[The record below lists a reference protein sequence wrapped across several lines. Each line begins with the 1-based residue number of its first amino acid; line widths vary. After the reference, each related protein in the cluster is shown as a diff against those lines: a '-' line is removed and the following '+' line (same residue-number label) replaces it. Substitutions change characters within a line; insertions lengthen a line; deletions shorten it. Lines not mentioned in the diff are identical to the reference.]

1 MSFIYELSDEQGID
15 DIAVTIESYT
25 YDYEGNRISKQVNE
39 EEKVFYLND
48 TYTSLTQVALELTK
62 NTDNTYKVNKYYT
75 RGLELISADIIGEEN
90 NHKTYI
96 QDGHGSVTALVENS
110 KITDTYTYDSYGILL
125 KKNGDTDND
134 YLYTGE
140 QYNKSTGLYYL
151 RARYMS
157 PETGTFTTMD
167 TYAGTLD
174 NPVSLHKYLYAN
186 GNPVMYTDPTGNFSL
201 METSVAQ
208 GIQATINT
216 IITPGFSLQKMLT
229 LANLAVTA
237 YDVATTMRMV
247 FCGEATV
254 LDVALCIVK
263 GLVVQS
269 LISCVST
276 AVFGEAAAFMLK
288 LVGIGQ
294 DTYGLIEA
302 IKSKD
307 PKEIVIA
314 TVRLAVSVFTLKSQ
328 CFAGDTLVSTE
339 EGNRRIDEIKPGDKV
354 LSYNTETG
362 ENEFQEVKNVS
373 VSKTDI
379 LVHII
384 TDDGRDI
391 ETTMFHPFY
400 VKNEDGTGE
409 WKAASNLKAGDE
421 LLSEDGKKVKVSE
434 VKVEKLAEEITVY
447 NLELDEVHTYY
458 VAGGV
463 LVHNGCG
470 KSNTND
476 SETSY
481 GKSSSNCTELVP
493 YYPANNGAVPGT
505 EKKIYLMAGDKIDR
519 FGGKKGKFFS
529 PTGTP
534 MEMRALPYDAD
545 LSQYRQFEVVK
556 PFEVEAST
564 IAPAFGNIGLGTQYR
579 SSVSVDVLLKKG
591 IIKQVG
597 GN

>member
-1 MSFIYELSDEQGID
+1 MPTGI
-15 DIAVTIESYT
+15 
-25 YDYEGNRISKQVNE
+25 
-39 EEKVFYLND
+39 
-48 TYTSLTQVALELTK
+48 
-62 NTDNTYKVNKYYT
+62 
-75 RGLELISADIIGEEN
+75 ELISADIQAEIQADVQADVHEN
-90 NHKTYI
+90 VTEDTTENATEDTTENTAKTYCHKIYI

-110 KITDTYTYDSYGILL
+110 KITDTYTYDSYGIML
-125 KKNGDTDND
+125 KKTGNTDND

-140 QYNKSTGLYYL
+140 QYNESTGLYYL

-269 LISCVST
+269 LISCVAT

-362 ENEFQEVKNVS
+362 ENELQEVKNVS

-409 WKAASNLKAGDE
+409 WKAASSLKASDE

-470 KSNTND
+470 KSNTFA
-476 SETSY
+476 ELGI
-481 GKSSSNCTELVP
+481 GK
-493 YYPANNGAVPGT
+493 
-505 EKKIYLMAGDKIDR
+505 D
-519 FGGKKGKFFS
+519 
-529 PTGTP
+529 
-534 MEMRALPYDAD
+534 
-545 LSQYRQFEVVK
+545 
-556 PFEVEAST
+556 
-564 IAPAFGNIGLGTQYR
+564 IAK
-579 SSVSVDVLLKKG
+579 SK
-591 IIKQVG
+591 
-597 GN
+597 

>member
-1 MSFIYELSDEQGID
+1 M
-15 DIAVTIESYT
+15 
-25 YDYEGNRISKQVNE
+25 K
-39 EEKVFYLND
+39 
-48 TYTSLTQVALELTK
+48 
-62 NTDNTYKVNKYYT
+62 
-75 RGLELISADIIGEEN
+75 
-90 NHKTYI
+90 
-96 QDGHGSVTALVENS
+96 
-110 KITDTYTYDSYGILL
+110 
-125 KKNGDTDND
+125 
-134 YLYTGE
+134 
-140 QYNKSTGLYYL
+140 
-151 RARYMS
+151 
-157 PETGTFTTMD
+157 
-167 TYAGTLD
+167 
-174 NPVSLHKYLYAN
+174 
-186 GNPVMYTDPTGNFSL
+186 
-201 METSVAQ
+201 
-208 GIQATINT
+208 ATINT

-269 LISCVST
+269 LISCVAT

-328 CFAGDTLVSTE
+328 CFTGDTLVSTE
-339 EGNRRIDEIKPGDKV
+339 EGNRRIDEIEPGDKV

-362 ENEFQEVKNVS
+362 ENELHEVKNVS

-421 LLSEDGKKVKVSE
+421 LLSEDGNKVKVSE

-470 KSNTND
+470 TSDASD
-476 SETSY
+476 SEGGSTSVKT
-481 GKSSSNCTELVP
+481 GEFFIDDWNG
-493 YYPANNGAVPGT
+493 YPDAPKPDGPFRILEGT
-505 EKKIYLMAGDKIDR
+505 EYTDARNLANKTNANIHRNRLDLKGTQIHEMHPVK
-519 FGGKKGKFFS
+519 FGGSPTDIDNKIALSPKEHAKYTAFWNKVLREQKGK
-529 PTGTP
+529 
-534 MEMRALPYDAD
+534 
-545 LSQYRQFEVVK
+545 
-556 PFEVEAST
+556 
-564 IAPAFGNIGLGTQYR
+564 
-579 SSVSVDVLLKKG
+579 
-591 IIKQVG
+591 
-597 GN
+597 

>member
-1 MSFIYELSDEQGID
+1 
-15 DIAVTIESYT
+15 
-25 YDYEGNRISKQVNE
+25 
-39 EEKVFYLND
+39 
-48 TYTSLTQVALELTK
+48 
-62 NTDNTYKVNKYYT
+62 
-75 RGLELISADIIGEEN
+75 
-90 NHKTYI
+90 
-96 QDGHGSVTALVENS
+96 
-110 KITDTYTYDSYGILL
+110 
-125 KKNGDTDND
+125 
-134 YLYTGE
+134 
-140 QYNKSTGLYYL
+140 
-151 RARYMS
+151 MS

-186 GNPVMYTDPTGNFSL
+186 GNPVMYKDPTGNFSL

-237 YDVATTMRMV
+237 YDVA
-247 FCGEATV
+247 
-254 LDVALCIVK
+254 LCIVK

-269 LISCVST
+269 LISCVAT
-276 AVFGEAAAFMLK
+276 AVFSEAAAFMLK

-314 TVRLAVSVFTLKSQ
+314 TVRLAISVFTLKSQ
-328 CFAGDTLVSTE
+328 CFTGDTLVSTE

-362 ENEFQEVKNVS
+362 ENELQEVKNVS

-409 WKAASNLKAGDE
+409 WKAASNLKACDE

-476 SETSY
+476 SESGSNTALTVYDPEFAARQMLVGGETS
-481 GKSSSNCTELVP
+481 EDLLVSIVTKGTP
-493 YYPANNGAVPGT
+493 NTFVPTSTIKDGY
-505 EKKIYLMAGDKIDR
+505 KYNFSIN
-519 FGGKKGKFFS
+519 GKKVEIKWHS
-529 PTGTP
+529 Q
-534 MEMRALPYDAD
+534 D
-545 LSQYRQFEVVK
+545 LNAAIKYPGSNSGAGWTAQIKVENKLLTQSGRFVK
-556 PFEVEAST
+556 KPQNFT
-564 IAPAFGNIGLGTQYR
+564 HIP
-579 SSVSVDVLLKKG
+579 LK
-591 IIKQVG
+591 G
-597 GN
+597 GD

>member
-1 MSFIYELSDEQGID
+1 MPTGI
-15 DIAVTIESYT
+15 
-25 YDYEGNRISKQVNE
+25 
-39 EEKVFYLND
+39 
-48 TYTSLTQVALELTK
+48 
-62 NTDNTYKVNKYYT
+62 
-75 RGLELISADIIGEEN
+75 ELISADIQAEIQADAQADVQADVHEN
-90 NHKTYI
+90 VTEDTTENATEDTTENTAKTYCHKI
-96 QDGHGSVTALVENS
+96 YVQDGHGSVTPLVENL

-125 KKNGDTDND
+125 KKIGDTDND

-140 QYNKSTGLYYL
+140 QYNESTGLYYL

-174 NPVSLHKYLYAN
+174 NPISLHKYLYAN

-269 LISCVST
+269 LISCVAT

-314 TVRLAVSVFTLKSQ
+314 TVRLAISVFTLKRQ
-328 CFAGDTLVSTE
+328 CFTGDTLVSTE

-362 ENEFQEVKNVS
+362 ENELQEVKNVS

-379 LVHII
+379 LVNII

-400 VKNEDGTGE
+400 VKNVKNEDGTGE

-463 LVHNGCG
+463 LVHNRCG
-470 KSNTND
+470 TSNTSD

-591 IIKQVG
+591 IIKQIG

>member
-1 MSFIYELSDEQGID
+1 MSFVYELSDEQGID

-39 EEKVFYLND
+39 EEKAFYLND

-62 NTDNTYKVNKYYT
+62 NADNTYKVNKYYT
-75 RGLELISADIIGEEN
+75 RGLELISADINNNELF
-90 NHKTYI
+90 NHKIYI

-110 KITDTYTYDSYGILL
+110 KITDTYTYDSYGIML
-125 KKNGDTDND
+125 KKTGDTDND

-140 QYNKSTGLYYL
+140 QYNESTGLYYL

-186 GNPVMYTDPTGNFSL
+186 GNPVMYKDPTGNFSL

-269 LISCVST
+269 LISCVAT

-314 TVRLAVSVFTLKSQ
+314 TVRLAISVFTLKSQ
-328 CFAGDTLVSTE
+328 CFTGDTLVSTE

-362 ENEFQEVKNVS
+362 ENELQEVKNVS

-421 LLSEDGKKVKVSE
+421 LLSEDGKKVKISE

-447 NLELDEVHTYY
+447 NLELYEVHTYY

-463 LVHNGCG
+463 LVHNYCTPQEMNKKKAEALEG
-470 KSNTND
+470 KD
-476 SETSY
+476 IQF
-481 GKSSSNCTELVP
+481 
-493 YYPANNGAVPGT
+493 
-505 EKKIYLMAGDKIDR
+505 EKKADALEFITKKFPGFSEEMAGH
-519 FGGKKGKFFS
+519 
-529 PTGTP
+529 
-534 MEMRALPYDAD
+534 
-545 LSQYRQFEVVK
+545 
-556 PFEVEAST
+556 
-564 IAPAFGNIGLGTQYR
+564 R
-579 SSVSVDVLLKKG
+579 SSEGWHFDKHPIGDSIDDVVHINLYSKRHKFRIHITWLD
-591 IIKQVG
+591 
-597 GN
+597 

>member
-1 MSFIYELSDEQGID
+1 M
-15 DIAVTIESYT
+15 
-25 YDYEGNRISKQVNE
+25 
-39 EEKVFYLND
+39 
-48 TYTSLTQVALELTK
+48 
-62 NTDNTYKVNKYYT
+62 
-75 RGLELISADIIGEEN
+75 
-90 NHKTYI
+90 
-96 QDGHGSVTALVENS
+96 
-110 KITDTYTYDSYGILL
+110 L
-125 KKNGDTDND
+125 KKTGDTDND

-140 QYNKSTGLYYL
+140 QYNESTGLYYL

-186 GNPVMYTDPTGNFSL
+186 GNPVMYKDPTGNFSL

-269 LISCVST
+269 LISCVAT

-328 CFAGDTLVSTE
+328 CFTGDTLVSTE

-362 ENEFQEVKNVS
+362 ENELQEVKNVS

-447 NLELDEVHTYY
+447 NFELDEVHTYY

-470 KSNTND
+470 DTKTNNEAG
-476 SETSY
+476 SEGGY
-481 GKSSSNCTELVP
+481 GKS
-493 YYPANNGAVPGT
+493 
-505 EKKIYLMAGDKIDR
+505 
-519 FGGKKGKFFS
+519 GGKNSNIEKILNIMKTGKKTSDGKNIISQIDEITKVIFRMDIGENAHPIQSKGYLEPINHINIEIQRLGQNGKYS
-529 PTGTP
+529 SKWD
-534 MEMRALPYDAD
+534 YHIIIDD
-545 LSQYRQFEVVK
+545 
-556 PFEVEAST
+556 
-564 IAPAFGNIGLGTQYR
+564 FGNIIDTFELGVWT
-579 SSVSVDVLLKKG
+579 K
-591 IIKQVG
+591 
-597 GN
+597 

>member
-1 MSFIYELSDEQGID
+1 MS
-15 DIAVTIESYT
+15 
-25 YDYEGNRISKQVNE
+25 N
-39 EEKVFYLND
+39 
-48 TYTSLTQVALELTK
+48 
-62 NTDNTYKVNKYYT
+62 
-75 RGLELISADIIGEEN
+75 GLELISADIKEDIQADVQEKVTEDTTGNTTEN
-90 NHKTYI
+90 TTKTYCHKI
-96 QDGHGSVTALVENS
+96 YVQDGHGSVTALVENS
-110 KITDTYTYDSYGILL
+110 KITDTYTYDSYGIIL
-125 KKNGDTDND
+125 KKTGDTDND

-140 QYNKSTGLYYL
+140 QYNESTGLYYL

-237 YDVATTMRMV
+237 YDVATTIRMV

-269 LISCVST
+269 LISCVAT

-362 ENEFQEVKNVS
+362 ENELQEVKNVS

-470 KSNTND
+470 KSN
-476 SETSY
+476 S
-481 GKSSSNCTELVP
+481 GSNTKTLFRGDR
-493 YYPANNGAVPGT
+493 ASAVPDDVFQNGFKPKGT
-505 EKKIYLMAGDKIDR
+505 HNDALLHTKSNTTAGNFVSTSGDKIIATEFAGKNGYVYVIQTDNYVDINSTYGAGAYFPEQMEFSIPGGIKPSEIVGAYKKQGGKIIGDFIPNPN
-519 FGGKKGKFFS
+519 FGG
-529 PTGTP
+529 
-534 MEMRALPYDAD
+534 
-545 LSQYRQFEVVK
+545 
-556 PFEVEAST
+556 
-564 IAPAFGNIGLGTQYR
+564 N
-579 SSVSVDVLLKKG
+579 
-591 IIKQVG
+591 
-597 GN
+597 

>member
-1 MSFIYELSDEQGID
+1 
-15 DIAVTIESYT
+15 
-25 YDYEGNRISKQVNE
+25 
-39 EEKVFYLND
+39 
-48 TYTSLTQVALELTK
+48 
-62 NTDNTYKVNKYYT
+62 
-75 RGLELISADIIGEEN
+75 
-90 NHKTYI
+90 
-96 QDGHGSVTALVENS
+96 
-110 KITDTYTYDSYGILL
+110 
-125 KKNGDTDND
+125 
-134 YLYTGE
+134 
-140 QYNKSTGLYYL
+140 
-151 RARYMS
+151 MS

-186 GNPVMYTDPTGNFSL
+186 GNPVMYKDPTGNFSL

-237 YDVATTMRMV
+237 YDVATTIRMV

-269 LISCVST
+269 LISCVAT
-276 AVFGEAAAFMLK
+276 AVFGKAAAFMLK

-302 IKSKD
+302 IKSKE
-307 PKEIVIA
+307 PEEIVIA

-362 ENEFQEVKNVS
+362 ENELQEVKNVS

-400 VKNEDGTGE
+400 VKNVKNENGTGE

-476 SETSY
+476 SESGSNPKNVFPENPDDLLPEIPRNKATKANGTTSQTIQTSDNIRIRAEQHPLLPGETY
-481 GKSSSNCTELVP
+481 NPRHHGVHYHVEYKVDPTKSWNNKNNVKKW
-493 YYPANNGAVPGT
+493 YPEGYTPGAGSGFIPG
-505 EKKIYLMAGDKIDR
+505 E
-519 FGGKKGKFFS
+519 
-529 PTGTP
+529 
-534 MEMRALPYDAD
+534 
-545 LSQYRQFEVVK
+545 
-556 PFEVEAST
+556 PFPE
-564 IAPAFGNIGLGTQYR
+564 
-579 SSVSVDVLLKKG
+579 
-591 IIKQVG
+591 
-597 GN
+597 

>member
-1 MSFIYELSDEQGID
+1 M
-15 DIAVTIESYT
+15 
-25 YDYEGNRISKQVNE
+25 
-39 EEKVFYLND
+39 D
-48 TYTSLTQVALELTK
+48 TYTE
-62 NTDNTYKVNKYYT
+62 
-75 RGLELISADIIGEEN
+75 
-90 NHKTYI
+90 
-96 QDGHGSVTALVENS
+96 
-110 KITDTYTYDSYGILL
+110 
-125 KKNGDTDND
+125 
-134 YLYTGE
+134 
-140 QYNKSTGLYYL
+140 
-151 RARYMS
+151 
-157 PETGTFTTMD
+157 
-167 TYAGTLD
+167 TLD
-174 NPVSLHKYLYAN
+174 NLVSSHKYLYAN
-186 GNPVMYTDPTGNFSL
+186 GNPVMYKDPTGNFSL

-237 YDVATTMRMV
+237 YDVATTIRMV

-269 LISCVST
+269 LISCVAT

-328 CFAGDTLVSTE
+328 CFTGDTLVSTE

-362 ENEFQEVKNVS
+362 ENELQEVKNVS

-421 LLSEDGKKVKVSE
+421 LLSEDGNKVKVSE

-463 LVHNGCG
+463 LVHNMCATD
-470 KSNTND
+470 KNSDTSD
-476 SETSY
+476 SEGGSTSVLDNANYAQKTY
-481 GKSSSNCTELVP
+481 GNTFSQEGIKKYSSLAGEPINTIDDLV
-493 YYPANNGAVPGT
+493 NAVSTG
-505 EKKIYLMAGDKIDR
+505 KIKVEDLPIEYIVRDGNTLILNTRTSQALTRAGIPRGQWGSIDR
-519 FGGKKGKFFS
+519 TGIQFFEELLDGQLSRNKLTSKGISIVRPSGGKK
-529 PTGTP
+529 
-534 MEMRALPYDAD
+534 
-545 LSQYRQFEVVK
+545 
-556 PFEVEAST
+556 
-564 IAPAFGNIGLGTQYR
+564 
-579 SSVSVDVLLKKG
+579 
-591 IIKQVG
+591 
-597 GN
+597 

>member
-1 MSFIYELSDEQGID
+1 
-15 DIAVTIESYT
+15 
-25 YDYEGNRISKQVNE
+25 
-39 EEKVFYLND
+39 
-48 TYTSLTQVALELTK
+48 
-62 NTDNTYKVNKYYT
+62 
-75 RGLELISADIIGEEN
+75 
-90 NHKTYI
+90 
-96 QDGHGSVTALVENS
+96 
-110 KITDTYTYDSYGILL
+110 
-125 KKNGDTDND
+125 
-134 YLYTGE
+134 
-140 QYNKSTGLYYL
+140 
-151 RARYMS
+151 
-157 PETGTFTTMD
+157 
-167 TYAGTLD
+167 
-174 NPVSLHKYLYAN
+174 
-186 GNPVMYTDPTGNFSL
+186 
-201 METSVAQ
+201 
-208 GIQATINT
+208 
-216 IITPGFSLQKMLT
+216 
-229 LANLAVTA
+229 
-237 YDVATTMRMV
+237 MV

-269 LISCVST
+269 LISCVAT

-362 ENEFQEVKNVS
+362 ENELQEVKNVS

-391 ETTMFHPFY
+391 ETTMLHPFY
-400 VKNEDGTGE
+400 VKNVKNEDGTGE

-421 LLSEDGKKVKVSE
+421 LLAEDGKKVKVSE

-463 LVHNGCG
+463 LVHNRCG
-470 KSNTND
+470 TSNASD
-476 SETSY
+476 SGS
-481 GKSSSNCTELVP
+481 GSN
-493 YYPANNGAVPGT
+493 
-505 EKKIYLMAGDKIDR
+505 KIDYKKVFFEQKPELEGKVVVHHSIEQQVIKR
-519 FGGKKGKFFS
+519 YPGLFPAEEINAYDMLRGIPKDINSKVHLSDIRIEWNNFYKKVDAGEIALTKENFLNKALEIDKLFG
-529 PTGTP
+529 
-534 MEMRALPYDAD
+534 
-545 LSQYRQFEVVK
+545 SQFQPPR
-556 PFEVEAST
+556 
-564 IAPAFGNIGLGTQYR
+564 
-579 SSVSVDVLLKKG
+579 
-591 IIKQVG
+591 
-597 GN
+597 

>member
-1 MSFIYELSDEQGID
+1 MSTGI
-15 DIAVTIESYT
+15 
-25 YDYEGNRISKQVNE
+25 
-39 EEKVFYLND
+39 
-48 TYTSLTQVALELTK
+48 
-62 NTDNTYKVNKYYT
+62 
-75 RGLELISADIIGEEN
+75 ELISANINNNELF
-90 NHKTYI
+90 NHKIYI

-110 KITDTYTYDSYGILL
+110 KITDTYTYDSYGIIL
-125 KKNGDTDND
+125 KKTGDTDND

-140 QYNKSTGLYYL
+140 QYNESTGLYYL

-269 LISCVST
+269 LISCVAT

-328 CFAGDTLVSTE
+328 CFTGDTLVSTE

-362 ENEFQEVKNVS
+362 ENELQEVKNVS

-463 LVHNGCG
+463 LVHNMCAVNTSDEGG
-470 KSNTND
+470 KGSNIPVPETVTAENGLNYKSNPKHTPGQQGNRANAGSEPHNSLKLFENSVESSKNPGVRYSYDESTGILHRFFNSGDGTWHWSGSTNQ
-476 SETSY
+476 
-481 GKSSSNCTELVP
+481 G
-493 YYPANNGAVPGT
+493 ANSLQSKDIP
-505 EKKIYLMAGDKIDR
+505 IDIR
-519 FGGKKGKFFS
+519 RIFNMPKKGW
-529 PTGTP
+529 
-534 MEMRALPYDAD
+534 
-545 LSQYRQFEVVK
+545 
-556 PFEVEAST
+556 
-564 IAPAFGNIGLGTQYR
+564 
-579 SSVSVDVLLKKG
+579 
-591 IIKQVG
+591 
-597 GN
+597 

>member
-1 MSFIYELSDEQGID
+1 M
-15 DIAVTIESYT
+15 
-25 YDYEGNRISKQVNE
+25 
-39 EEKVFYLND
+39 
-48 TYTSLTQVALELTK
+48 
-62 NTDNTYKVNKYYT
+62 
-75 RGLELISADIIGEEN
+75 
-90 NHKTYI
+90 
-96 QDGHGSVTALVENS
+96 
-110 KITDTYTYDSYGILL
+110 L
-125 KKNGDTDND
+125 KKTGDTDND

-140 QYNKSTGLYYL
+140 QYNESTGLYYL

-157 PETGTFTTMD
+157 LETGTFTTMD

-208 GIQATINT
+208 GMQETINT

-229 LANLAVTA
+229 LANLAVIA

-269 LISCVST
+269 LISCVAT

-302 IKSKD
+302 IKSKE
-307 PKEIVIA
+307 PEEIVIA
-314 TVRLAVSVFTLKSQ
+314 TVRLAISVFTLKSQ
-328 CFAGDTLVSTE
+328 CFTGDTLVSTE
-339 EGNRRIDEIKPGDKV
+339 EGNRRIDEIRPGDKV
-354 LSYNTETG
+354 WSYNAESC
-362 ENEFQEVKNVS
+362 EKELHEVKNVS

-379 LVHII
+379 LIHII

-400 VKNEDGTGE
+400 VKNVKNEDGTGE
-409 WKAASNLKAGDE
+409 WKAALNLKAGDE

-463 LVHNGCG
+463 LVHNMCATDNN
-470 KSNTND
+470 SDTSD
-476 SETSY
+476 SEGGSDTTRRQAFREAKEATDIPKSAEYKTHKFVFDGTSENRIVY
-481 GKSSSNCTELVP
+481 EFDI
-493 YYPANNGAVPGT
+493 NG
-505 EKKIYLMAGDKIDR
+505 EKKYIIEHPFDKMGRGNHFHGADAAKGSP
-519 FGGKKGKFFS
+519 FGKG
-529 PTGTP
+529 
-534 MEMRALPYDAD
+534 RYN
-545 LSQYRQFEVVK
+545 QYPGHFPEDFNGFK
-556 PFEVEAST
+556 
-564 IAPAFGNIGLGTQYR
+564 
-579 SSVSVDVLLKKG
+579 
-591 IIKQVG
+591 
-597 GN
+597 

>member
-1 MSFIYELSDEQGID
+1 
-15 DIAVTIESYT
+15 
-25 YDYEGNRISKQVNE
+25 
-39 EEKVFYLND
+39 
-48 TYTSLTQVALELTK
+48 
-62 NTDNTYKVNKYYT
+62 
-75 RGLELISADIIGEEN
+75 
-90 NHKTYI
+90 
-96 QDGHGSVTALVENS
+96 
-110 KITDTYTYDSYGILL
+110 
-125 KKNGDTDND
+125 
-134 YLYTGE
+134 
-140 QYNKSTGLYYL
+140 
-151 RARYMS
+151 
-157 PETGTFTTMD
+157 
-167 TYAGTLD
+167 
-174 NPVSLHKYLYAN
+174 
-186 GNPVMYTDPTGNFSL
+186 
-201 METSVAQ
+201 
-208 GIQATINT
+208 
-216 IITPGFSLQKMLT
+216 
-229 LANLAVTA
+229 
-237 YDVATTMRMV
+237 MV
-247 FCGEATV
+247 LCGEATV

-269 LISCVST
+269 LISCVAT

-339 EGNRRIDEIKPGDKV
+339 EGNRRIDEIEPGDKV

-362 ENEFQEVKNVS
+362 ENELQEVKNVS

-400 VKNEDGTGE
+400 VKNVKNEDGTGE

-463 LVHNGCG
+463 LVHNMCA
-470 KSNTND
+470 TDND
-476 SETSY
+476 SDTSDSEGSTNSWDMVEGG
-481 GKSSSNCTELVP
+481 GKINGREYSQHAMERMAPDTPQVRAELSRRAEKAATQRGLQVGTQEYYEYCKKYVDPRNIPPSVIEDAISSTKGIPGNR
-493 YYPANNGAVPGT
+493 PGT
-505 EKKIYLMAGDKIDR
+505 FVHE
-519 FGGKKGKFFS
+519 
-529 PTGTP
+529 T
-534 MEMRALPYDAD
+534 
-545 LSQYRQFEVVK
+545 
-556 PFEVEAST
+556 
-564 IAPAFGNIGLGTQYR
+564 
-579 SSVSVDVLLKKG
+579 VDVKIVINSDGKV
-591 IIKQVG
+591 ITVIPK
-597 GN
+597 

>member
-1 MSFIYELSDEQGID
+1 
-15 DIAVTIESYT
+15 
-25 YDYEGNRISKQVNE
+25 
-39 EEKVFYLND
+39 
-48 TYTSLTQVALELTK
+48 
-62 NTDNTYKVNKYYT
+62 
-75 RGLELISADIIGEEN
+75 
-90 NHKTYI
+90 
-96 QDGHGSVTALVENS
+96 
-110 KITDTYTYDSYGILL
+110 
-125 KKNGDTDND
+125 
-134 YLYTGE
+134 
-140 QYNKSTGLYYL
+140 
-151 RARYMS
+151 MS

-269 LISCVST
+269 LISCVAT
-276 AVFGEAAAFMLK
+276 AVFGKAAAFMLK

-362 ENEFQEVKNVS
+362 ENELQEVKNVS

-463 LVHNGCG
+463 LVHNMCATD
-470 KSNTND
+470 KNSD

-481 GKSSSNCTELVP
+481 GKSREIIQCNTKDAAADELAKRIGGQSRSAFADDPIQREFDVISDQYIAQAKP
-493 YYPANNGAVPGT
+493 PLKCVNKTVRTQMKATFEAAKKYERKVYY
-505 EKKIYLMAGDKIDR
+505 
-519 FGGKKGKFFS
+519 
-529 PTGTP
+529 
-534 MEMRALPYDAD
+534 
-545 LSQYRQFEVVK
+545 QFEGI
-556 PFEVEAST
+556 PSQEVLDKLYEYSERYGVEVIIDT
-564 IAPAFGNIGLGTQYR
+564 EPLGI
-579 SSVSVDVLLKKG
+579 L
-591 IIKQVG
+591 
-597 GN
+597 N

>member
-1 MSFIYELSDEQGID
+1 MPTGI
-15 DIAVTIESYT
+15 
-25 YDYEGNRISKQVNE
+25 
-39 EEKVFYLND
+39 
-48 TYTSLTQVALELTK
+48 
-62 NTDNTYKVNKYYT
+62 
-75 RGLELISADIIGEEN
+75 ELISADIQAEIQADVQADVHEN
-90 NHKTYI
+90 VTEDTTENATEDTTENTAKTYCHKIYI

-110 KITDTYTYDSYGILL
+110 KITDTYTYDSYGIML
-125 KKNGDTDND
+125 KKTGDTDND

-140 QYNKSTGLYYL
+140 QYNESTGLYYL

-247 FCGEATV
+247 FCGEAIV

-269 LISCVST
+269 LISCVAT

-328 CFAGDTLVSTE
+328 CFTGDTLVSTE

-362 ENEFQEVKNVS
+362 ENELQEVKNVS

-400 VKNEDGTGE
+400 VKNVKNEDGTGE

-421 LLSEDGKKVKVSE
+421 LLSEDGNKVKVSE

-463 LVHNGCG
+463 LVHNMCATDNN
-470 KSNTND
+470 SDTSD
-476 SETSY
+476 SE
-481 GKSSSNCTELVP
+481 
-493 YYPANNGAVPGT
+493 
-505 EKKIYLMAGDKIDR
+505 
-519 FGGKKGKFFS
+519 GGKNTKHGEQRLAERGFS
-529 PTGTP
+529 QEKVDDIVNNYSQKVYQDGGRTVYAKKNGNY
-534 MEMRALPYDAD
+534 YD
-545 LSQYRQFEVVK
+545 V
-556 PFEVEAST
+556 
-564 IAPAFGNIGLGTQYR
+564 
-579 SSVSVDVLLKKG
+579 
-591 IIKQVG
+591 IIKNSKGEIVTAVG
-597 GN
+597 GNTKSLKTWKNVIRMLNNNGGYSSLPMN

>member
-1 MSFIYELSDEQGID
+1 MPTGI
-15 DIAVTIESYT
+15 
-25 YDYEGNRISKQVNE
+25 
-39 EEKVFYLND
+39 
-48 TYTSLTQVALELTK
+48 
-62 NTDNTYKVNKYYT
+62 
-75 RGLELISADIIGEEN
+75 ELISADIQAEIQADVQADVHEN
-90 NHKTYI
+90 VTEDTTENATEDTTENTAKTYCHKIYI

-110 KITDTYTYDSYGILL
+110 KITDTYTYDSYGIML
-125 KKNGDTDND
+125 KKTGDTDND

-140 QYNKSTGLYYL
+140 QYNESTGLYYL

-237 YDVATTMRMV
+237 YDVATTIRMV

-269 LISCVST
+269 LISCVAT

-328 CFAGDTLVSTE
+328 CFTGDTLVSTE

-362 ENEFQEVKNVS
+362 ENELQEVNNVS

-434 VKVEKLAEEITVY
+434 VKVEKLVEEITVY

-463 LVHNGCG
+463 LVHNYCEDHHIASDKSKKSGYTSEYEAIFESAGMSLQDKENIVSLEEHRGAHTKAYKEFVLKKLKEAVENKTSIADRNAALKLALGELKELLLRYNRLPYSDG
-470 KSNTND
+470 KSII
-476 SETSY
+476 E
-481 GKSSSNCTELVP
+481 ELS
-493 YYPANNGAVPGT
+493 
-505 EKKIYLMAGDKIDR
+505 K
-519 FGGKKGKFFS
+519 
-529 PTGTP
+529 
-534 MEMRALPYDAD
+534 
-545 LSQYRQFEVVK
+545 
-556 PFEVEAST
+556 
-564 IAPAFGNIGLGTQYR
+564 
-579 SSVSVDVLLKKG
+579 
-591 IIKQVG
+591 
-597 GN
+597 

>member
-1 MSFIYELSDEQGID
+1 
-15 DIAVTIESYT
+15 
-25 YDYEGNRISKQVNE
+25 
-39 EEKVFYLND
+39 
-48 TYTSLTQVALELTK
+48 
-62 NTDNTYKVNKYYT
+62 
-75 RGLELISADIIGEEN
+75 
-90 NHKTYI
+90 
-96 QDGHGSVTALVENS
+96 
-110 KITDTYTYDSYGILL
+110 
-125 KKNGDTDND
+125 
-134 YLYTGE
+134 
-140 QYNKSTGLYYL
+140 
-151 RARYMS
+151 MS
-157 PETGTFTTMD
+157 PETGTFITMD

-269 LISCVST
+269 LISCVAT

-328 CFAGDTLVSTE
+328 CFTGDTLVSTE

-362 ENEFQEVKNVS
+362 ENELQEVKNVS

-421 LLSEDGKKVKVSE
+421 LLSEDGNKVKVSE

-470 KSNTND
+470 TSTGQGKENKNAKKYYQVTSNENAQALINSDNPALKGREFNEVYVWTEQPTLKQAKNSGARYLDTVIEFETNASFSRDTSIVD
-476 SETSY
+476 SSLWNIARVSDRP
-481 GKSSSNCTELVP
+481 GPISISNVIEVGFK
-493 YYPANNGAVPGT
+493 NNKRWWQFW
-505 EKKIYLMAGDKIDR
+505 KK
-519 FGGKKGKFFS
+519 
-529 PTGTP
+529 
-534 MEMRALPYDAD
+534 
-545 LSQYRQFEVVK
+545 
-556 PFEVEAST
+556 
-564 IAPAFGNIGLGTQYR
+564 
-579 SSVSVDVLLKKG
+579 
-591 IIKQVG
+591 
-597 GN
+597 

>member
-1 MSFIYELSDEQGID
+1 MVTDTITYQG
-15 DIAVTIESYT
+15 TIENKYAYDKVSNRTGKTTKVTGNVDDYT
-25 YDYEGNRISKQVNE
+25 EDVETGNRISKQVNE

-48 TYTSLTQVALELTK
+48 TYISLTQVALELTK

-75 RGLELISADIIGEEN
+75 RGLELISADIQEN
-90 NHKTYI
+90 VTEDTTENTTNPYFHKIHI

-110 KITDTYTYDSYGILL
+110 KITDTYTYDSYGIML
-125 KKNGDTDND
+125 KKTGDTDND

-140 QYNKSTGLYYL
+140 QYNESTGLYYL

-157 PETGTFTTMD
+157 PETGTFTAMD

-269 LISCVST
+269 LISCVAT

-328 CFAGDTLVSTE
+328 CFTGDTLVSTE
-339 EGNRRIDEIKPGDKV
+339 EGNRRIDEIEPGDKV

-362 ENEFQEVKNVS
+362 ENELQEVKNVS

-409 WKAASNLKAGDE
+409 WKVASNLKAGDE
-421 LLSEDGKKVKVSE
+421 VLSED
-434 VKVEKLAEEITVY
+434 
-447 NLELDEVHTYY
+447 
-458 VAGGV
+458 
-463 LVHNGCG
+463 
-470 KSNTND
+470 
-476 SETSY
+476 
-481 GKSSSNCTELVP
+481 
-493 YYPANNGAVPGT
+493 
-505 EKKIYLMAGDKIDR
+505 
-519 FGGKKGKFFS
+519 
-529 PTGTP
+529 
-534 MEMRALPYDAD
+534 
-545 LSQYRQFEVVK
+545 
-556 PFEVEAST
+556 
-564 IAPAFGNIGLGTQYR
+564 
-579 SSVSVDVLLKKG
+579 
-591 IIKQVG
+591 
-597 GN
+597 

>member
-1 MSFIYELSDEQGID
+1 
-15 DIAVTIESYT
+15 
-25 YDYEGNRISKQVNE
+25 
-39 EEKVFYLND
+39 
-48 TYTSLTQVALELTK
+48 
-62 NTDNTYKVNKYYT
+62 
-75 RGLELISADIIGEEN
+75 
-90 NHKTYI
+90 
-96 QDGHGSVTALVENS
+96 
-110 KITDTYTYDSYGILL
+110 
-125 KKNGDTDND
+125 
-134 YLYTGE
+134 
-140 QYNKSTGLYYL
+140 
-151 RARYMS
+151 
-157 PETGTFTTMD
+157 
-167 TYAGTLD
+167 
-174 NPVSLHKYLYAN
+174 
-186 GNPVMYTDPTGNFSL
+186 
-201 METSVAQ
+201 
-208 GIQATINT
+208 
-216 IITPGFSLQKMLT
+216 MLT
-229 LANLAVTA
+229 LANLTATA

-269 LISCVST
+269 LISCVAT

-362 ENEFQEVKNVS
+362 ENELQEVKNVS

-421 LLSEDGKKVKVSE
+421 VLSED
-434 VKVEKLAEEITVY
+434 
-447 NLELDEVHTYY
+447 
-458 VAGGV
+458 
-463 LVHNGCG
+463 
-470 KSNTND
+470 
-476 SETSY
+476 
-481 GKSSSNCTELVP
+481 
-493 YYPANNGAVPGT
+493 
-505 EKKIYLMAGDKIDR
+505 
-519 FGGKKGKFFS
+519 
-529 PTGTP
+529 
-534 MEMRALPYDAD
+534 
-545 LSQYRQFEVVK
+545 
-556 PFEVEAST
+556 
-564 IAPAFGNIGLGTQYR
+564 
-579 SSVSVDVLLKKG
+579 
-591 IIKQVG
+591 
-597 GN
+597 

>member
-1 MSFIYELSDEQGID
+1 
-15 DIAVTIESYT
+15 
-25 YDYEGNRISKQVNE
+25 
-39 EEKVFYLND
+39 
-48 TYTSLTQVALELTK
+48 
-62 NTDNTYKVNKYYT
+62 
-75 RGLELISADIIGEEN
+75 
-90 NHKTYI
+90 
-96 QDGHGSVTALVENS
+96 
-110 KITDTYTYDSYGILL
+110 
-125 KKNGDTDND
+125 
-134 YLYTGE
+134 
-140 QYNKSTGLYYL
+140 
-151 RARYMS
+151 MS

-269 LISCVST
+269 LISCVAT

-362 ENEFQEVKNVS
+362 ENELQEVKNVS

-400 VKNEDGTGE
+400 VKNVKNEDGTGE

-470 KSNTND
+470 KSNTFA
-476 SETSY
+476 ELGI
-481 GKSSSNCTELVP
+481 GK
-493 YYPANNGAVPGT
+493 
-505 EKKIYLMAGDKIDR
+505 D
-519 FGGKKGKFFS
+519 
-529 PTGTP
+529 
-534 MEMRALPYDAD
+534 
-545 LSQYRQFEVVK
+545 
-556 PFEVEAST
+556 
-564 IAPAFGNIGLGTQYR
+564 IAK
-579 SSVSVDVLLKKG
+579 SK
-591 IIKQVG
+591 
-597 GN
+597 

>member
-1 MSFIYELSDEQGID
+1 
-15 DIAVTIESYT
+15 
-25 YDYEGNRISKQVNE
+25 
-39 EEKVFYLND
+39 
-48 TYTSLTQVALELTK
+48 
-62 NTDNTYKVNKYYT
+62 
-75 RGLELISADIIGEEN
+75 
-90 NHKTYI
+90 
-96 QDGHGSVTALVENS
+96 
-110 KITDTYTYDSYGILL
+110 
-125 KKNGDTDND
+125 
-134 YLYTGE
+134 
-140 QYNKSTGLYYL
+140 
-151 RARYMS
+151 
-157 PETGTFTTMD
+157 
-167 TYAGTLD
+167 
-174 NPVSLHKYLYAN
+174 
-186 GNPVMYTDPTGNFSL
+186 
-201 METSVAQ
+201 
-208 GIQATINT
+208 
-216 IITPGFSLQKMLT
+216 MLT

-269 LISCVST
+269 LISCVAT

-314 TVRLAVSVFTLKSQ
+314 TVRLAISVFTLKSQ

-339 EGNRRIDEIKPGDKV
+339 EGIRRIDEIKPGDKV

-362 ENEFQEVKNVS
+362 ENELQEVKNVS

-379 LVHII
+379 LVHIL

-421 LLSEDGKKVKVSE
+421 LLSEDVKKVKVSE

-463 LVHNGCG
+463 LVHNGC
-470 KSNTND
+470 K
-476 SETSY
+476 
-481 GKSSSNCTELVP
+481 
-493 YYPANNGAVPGT
+493 
-505 EKKIYLMAGDKIDR
+505 KKIVDEFKNADIIYKENPITGISEPYMKKIEIDGYKLLLRRDVGGFSHGYNDHWNLELQTSAGNTKYDLHMYID
-519 FGGKKGKFFS
+519 
-529 PTGTP
+529 
-534 MEMRALPYDAD
+534 E
-545 LSQYRQFEVVK
+545 
-556 PFEVEAST
+556 
-564 IAPAFGNIGLGTQYR
+564 IGNI
-579 SSVSVDVLLKKG
+579 
-591 IIKQVG
+591 IKMED
-597 GN
+597 

>member
-1 MSFIYELSDEQGID
+1 M
-15 DIAVTIESYT
+15 
-25 YDYEGNRISKQVNE
+25 K
-39 EEKVFYLND
+39 
-48 TYTSLTQVALELTK
+48 
-62 NTDNTYKVNKYYT
+62 
-75 RGLELISADIIGEEN
+75 
-90 NHKTYI
+90 
-96 QDGHGSVTALVENS
+96 
-110 KITDTYTYDSYGILL
+110 
-125 KKNGDTDND
+125 
-134 YLYTGE
+134 
-140 QYNKSTGLYYL
+140 
-151 RARYMS
+151 
-157 PETGTFTTMD
+157 
-167 TYAGTLD
+167 
-174 NPVSLHKYLYAN
+174 
-186 GNPVMYTDPTGNFSL
+186 
-201 METSVAQ
+201 
-208 GIQATINT
+208 ATINT

-269 LISCVST
+269 LISCVAT

-328 CFAGDTLVSTE
+328 CFTGDTLVSTE

-362 ENEFQEVKNVS
+362 ENELQEVKNVS

-409 WKAASNLKAGDE
+409 WKAASNLKACDE

-470 KSNTND
+470 TSDASD
-476 SETSY
+476 SEGGSTSVKT
-481 GKSSSNCTELVP
+481 GEFFIDDWNG
-493 YYPANNGAVPGT
+493 YPDAPKPDGPFRILEGT
-505 EKKIYLMAGDKIDR
+505 EYTDARNLANKTNANIHRNRLDLKGTQIHEMHPVK
-519 FGGKKGKFFS
+519 FGGSPTDIDNKIALSPKEHAKYTAFWNKVLREQKGK
-529 PTGTP
+529 
-534 MEMRALPYDAD
+534 
-545 LSQYRQFEVVK
+545 
-556 PFEVEAST
+556 
-564 IAPAFGNIGLGTQYR
+564 
-579 SSVSVDVLLKKG
+579 
-591 IIKQVG
+591 
-597 GN
+597 

>member
-1 MSFIYELSDEQGID
+1 
-15 DIAVTIESYT
+15 
-25 YDYEGNRISKQVNE
+25 
-39 EEKVFYLND
+39 
-48 TYTSLTQVALELTK
+48 
-62 NTDNTYKVNKYYT
+62 
-75 RGLELISADIIGEEN
+75 
-90 NHKTYI
+90 
-96 QDGHGSVTALVENS
+96 
-110 KITDTYTYDSYGILL
+110 
-125 KKNGDTDND
+125 
-134 YLYTGE
+134 
-140 QYNKSTGLYYL
+140 
-151 RARYMS
+151 MS
-157 PETGTFTTMD
+157 PETGTFITMD

-186 GNPVMYTDPTGNFSL
+186 GNPVMYKDPTGNFSL

-269 LISCVST
+269 LISCVAT

-328 CFAGDTLVSTE
+328 CFTGDTLVSTE

-362 ENEFQEVKNVS
+362 ENELQEVKNVS

-421 LLSEDGKKVKVSE
+421 LLSEDGNKVKVSE

-463 LVHNGCG
+463 LVHNMCATDKKDLGG
-470 KSNTND
+470 VGNGSNSGINSENPLEDIEYTDKVKSQMDLGDYHSFPD
-476 SETSY
+476 SV
-481 GKSSSNCTELVP
+481 N
-493 YYPANNGAVPGT
+493 
-505 EKKIYLMAGDKIDR
+505 
-519 FGGKKGKFFS
+519 
-529 PTGTP
+529 
-534 MEMRALPYDAD
+534 
-545 LSQYRQFEVVK
+545 
-556 PFEVEAST
+556 
-564 IAPAFGNIGLGTQYR
+564 AFGNAGKLTTI
-579 SSVSVDVLLKKG
+579 
-591 IIKQVG
+591 VG
-597 GN
+597 GDNITRIKIEIAGSYMGKDGVFQYIIEPDGVTCNHHLFVPNN

>member
-1 MSFIYELSDEQGID
+1 
-15 DIAVTIESYT
+15 
-25 YDYEGNRISKQVNE
+25 
-39 EEKVFYLND
+39 
-48 TYTSLTQVALELTK
+48 
-62 NTDNTYKVNKYYT
+62 
-75 RGLELISADIIGEEN
+75 
-90 NHKTYI
+90 
-96 QDGHGSVTALVENS
+96 
-110 KITDTYTYDSYGILL
+110 
-125 KKNGDTDND
+125 
-134 YLYTGE
+134 
-140 QYNKSTGLYYL
+140 
-151 RARYMS
+151 
-157 PETGTFTTMD
+157 
-167 TYAGTLD
+167 
-174 NPVSLHKYLYAN
+174 
-186 GNPVMYTDPTGNFSL
+186 MYTDPTGNFSL

-362 ENEFQEVKNVS
+362 ENELQEVKNVS

-421 LLSEDGKKVKVSE
+421 LLSEDGNKVKVSE

-476 SETSY
+476 SESGTDTSRRTALNNIKQDLGLNANESPVSQNMVMLRNANGDPIIYNGQIIYSREMTYDVRGKGIKNEHNEIIDYVVVQDHSY
-481 GKSSSNCTELVP
+481 GHTYTNGVGNQSSHFNVRPITNTQNGKVSGMKGHYYFKSKYTWE
-493 YYPANNGAVPGT
+493 
-505 EKKIYLMAGDKIDR
+505 
-519 FGGKKGKFFS
+519 
-529 PTGTP
+529 
-534 MEMRALPYDAD
+534 
-545 LSQYRQFEVVK
+545 
-556 PFEVEAST
+556 
-564 IAPAFGNIGLGTQYR
+564 
-579 SSVSVDVLLKKG
+579 
-591 IIKQVG
+591 
-597 GN
+597 

>member
-1 MSFIYELSDEQGID
+1 
-15 DIAVTIESYT
+15 
-25 YDYEGNRISKQVNE
+25 
-39 EEKVFYLND
+39 
-48 TYTSLTQVALELTK
+48 
-62 NTDNTYKVNKYYT
+62 
-75 RGLELISADIIGEEN
+75 
-90 NHKTYI
+90 
-96 QDGHGSVTALVENS
+96 
-110 KITDTYTYDSYGILL
+110 
-125 KKNGDTDND
+125 
-134 YLYTGE
+134 
-140 QYNKSTGLYYL
+140 
-151 RARYMS
+151 
-157 PETGTFTTMD
+157 
-167 TYAGTLD
+167 
-174 NPVSLHKYLYAN
+174 
-186 GNPVMYTDPTGNFSL
+186 
-201 METSVAQ
+201 
-208 GIQATINT
+208 
-216 IITPGFSLQKMLT
+216 
-229 LANLAVTA
+229 
-237 YDVATTMRMV
+237 RMV

-269 LISCVST
+269 LISCVAT

-362 ENEFQEVKNVS
+362 ENELQEVKNVS

-400 VKNEDGTGE
+400 VKNVKNEDGTGE

-421 LLSEDGKKVKVSE
+421 LLSEDGNKVKVSE

-463 LVHNGCG
+463 LVHNMCATDNN
-470 KSNTND
+470 SDTSD
-476 SETSY
+476 SE
-481 GKSSSNCTELVP
+481 
-493 YYPANNGAVPGT
+493 
-505 EKKIYLMAGDKIDR
+505 
-519 FGGKKGKFFS
+519 GGKNTKHGEQRLAERGFS
-529 PTGTP
+529 QEKVDDIVNNYSQKVYQDGGRTVYAKKNGNY
-534 MEMRALPYDAD
+534 YD
-545 LSQYRQFEVVK
+545 V
-556 PFEVEAST
+556 
-564 IAPAFGNIGLGTQYR
+564 
-579 SSVSVDVLLKKG
+579 
-591 IIKQVG
+591 IIKNSKGEIVTAVG
-597 GN
+597 GNTKSLKTWKNVIRMLNNNGGYSSLPMN